1 MVRNILSSAPRVT
14 RFTINWD
21 DSANGP
27 EEPEVYEEN
36 VPPSPPPGV
45 HYTES
50 MIEDMQQAM
59 AETSKESFGVNR
71 DSNGPLSSSMMNSE
85 NIPNS
90 GQGPS
95 TSKPYPP
102 CLENSLDAME
112 AKMLVE

>member
-1 MVRNILSSAPRVT
+1 V
-14 RFTINWD
+14 F
-21 DSANGP
+21 
-27 EEPEVYEEN
+27 EEN

-50 MIEDMQQAM
+50 MLEDIHQAI
-59 AETSKESFGVNR
+59 ADTSKESYGANR

-90 GQGPS
+90 GQTPG
-95 TSKPYPP
+95 TSKSYPP